1 MTPFDF
7 VAPGRI
13 RFGRGVADGAA
24 KDVAAFGDRVLLVR
38 GSVAFADALERDL
51 AASGRAVTTVRGRG
65 EPDLAAVEAATA
77 IAREAGVEVVV
88 AVGGGST
95 IDLSKAVAA
104 LAPSP
109 TSPLDHLEVVGRGAP
124 LTADPMPFVALP
136 STAGTGA
143 EATKNAVIGLP
154 DHGRKVSLRDAR
166 MLPDLALVDPVL
178 TDGCPRE
185 VTLAS
190 GLDAVTQVIE
200 PWLSSKAN
208 PLTDAICRDAIGS
221 GLRAL
226 VMLME
231 REDAAARDALAFT
244 SLSGGL
250 ALANAGLGAVHGF
263 AGVIGGRTGA
273 AHGAICGRL
282 LPAVLAANAE
292 AGGDET
298 RFAAIR
304 RIVAEVLGGAEGDA
318 FETLEAWID
327 AQGLP
332 RLGAMGLEAAD
343 HADVAEASLGASS
356 MKGNPVALSQRALE
370 GILARAG

>member
-1 MTPFDF
+1 MTPFEF
-7 VAPGRI
+7 AAPKRI

-24 KDVAAFGDRVLLVR
+24 EEAARFGTRVLLVR
-38 GSVAFADALERDL
+38 GSVGFADVLERDL
-51 AASGRAVTTVRGRG
+51 GAAGCTVTIVRSRG
-65 EPDLAAVEAATA
+65 EPDLAAVEAATEA
-77 IAREAGVEVVV
+77 ARSAGVELVV

-95 IDLSKAVAA
+95 IDLGKAGAA
-104 LAPSP
+104 LARSSTP
-109 TSPLDHLEVVGRGAP
+109 PLDHLEVVGRGLP
-124 LTADPMPFVALP
+124 LTVDPLPFIALP

-154 DHGRKVSLRDAR
+154 DHGRKVSLRHAR

-226 VMLME
+226 VTLME

-282 LPAVLAANAE
+282 LPPVLAANAE
-292 AGGDET
+292 AGGDPE
-298 RFAAIR
+298 RLDAIR
-304 RIVAEVLGGAEGDA
+304 RIIVEVLGGADRDA
-318 FETLEAWID
+318 FDTLEAWID
-327 AQGLP
+327 AEGLP
-332 RLGAMGLEAAD
+332 RLGAMGLDAAD
-343 HADVAEASLGASS
+343 HAEVAEASLSASS
-356 MKGNPVALSQRALE
+356 MKGNPVALSQQALE
-370 GILARAG
+370 GVLARAA